1 MKFLWVLILS
11 ATAFAADDTFFVPA
25 SPEEVRRAMNQLGAD
40 GLMQV
45 PGPRCLKSILVQGG
59 VDSRG
64 RVRYTA
70 GGGFLGEATGQL
82 REVDGGTEVQITAK
96 VVSPE
101 LHRLVMGSP
110 QDLAAKVDRQVREN
124 RRR

>member
-1 MKFLWVLILS
+1 MKFVWVLILS
-11 ATAFAADDTFFVPA
+11 ATAYAADDSFFVSA
-25 SPEEVRRAMNQLGAD
+25 SPAEVRQAMNQLGAD

-45 PGPRCLKSILVQGG
+45 PGPRCLKSVLVQGG

-70 GGGFLGEATGQL
+70 GGGLLGQATGQL
-82 REVDGGTEVQITAK
+82 REVDGGTEVQITAN
-96 VVSPE
+96 VVSPG
-101 LHRLVMGSP
+101 LHRLVMGTP
-110 QDLAAKVDRQVREN
+110 QDIAAKIDRQVREN